1 MIARTTRTW
10 LLLVTI
16 LGGALSHVAGVT
28 AAEPPYMSSDQQDI
42 ERLVAD
48 RNKFV
53 QDMYQ
58 GGGPESAKILE
69 ALREL
74 MPAQAQYQ
82 RESALT
88 LSRLRLAMT
97 ITYHDSNVSQD
108 QRSARWKKF
117 HRQYYSILAKAP
129 LSLRNTIRVVEAS
142 LPSEMVSAGRA
153 RMAEKLSEQ
162 IKAAGSA
169 FDVENIDGLVMGEI
183 TPGPTPAIQLPERP
197 APQPV
202 VVTHDD
208 TPPPANPA
216 QPAVT
221 QARPAT
227 PPPPP
232 APTTPRVPPGAPLPE
247 APLLEQWNAALT
259 SATEKYEFDAT
270 QMETAKGVVNQSIK
284 SAEALLAQSKAA
296 MDEASA
302 MVDGPEKAKKMEE
315 LKMPVNRLY
324 DSMCKRLD
332 SLASIEQKN
341 RAAAQAAGR

>member
-1 MIARTTRTW
+1 MIARTIPTW

-16 LGGALSHVAGVT
+16 TGGALSHVANVS
-28 AAEPPYMSSDQQDI
+28 AAQPPYLSSDQQDI

-53 QDMYQ
+53 HDMYQ
-58 GGGPESAKILE
+58 AGGSESAKILD

-97 ITYHDSNVSQD
+97 ITYHDSSVSQD

-142 LPSEMVSAGRA
+142 LPSEIVSAGRA
-153 RMAEKLSEQ
+153 RMAERLSEQ
-162 IKAAGSA
+162 VKAAGEA
-169 FDVENIDGLVMGEI
+169 FDIEKIDGIVMGEI
-183 TPGPTPAIQLPERP
+183 AAGPAPAIQLPERP

-232 APTTPRVPPGAPLPE
+232 APATPRVPPGAPLPE

-259 SATEKYEFDAT
+259 SATEKYEYDAT
-270 QMETAKGVVNQSIK
+270 QLETAKGVVNQSIK

-296 MDEASA
+296 MDEAAA
-302 MVDGPEKAKKMEE
+302 MVDGPEKTKKMDE
-315 LKMPVNRLY
+315 LKMPINRLY
-324 DSMCKRLD
+324 DSMVKRLD